1 MRTTLDI
8 ADDVLRAVEDR
19 ARRQKRTVGDLL
31 SELAREAL
39 NLRSQKD
46 SAKSSGPKSIPGFE
60 PLPPLGTPV
69 SNELIDRLREED
81 HSIPLSAVPG
91 AKPEHIVAI

>member
-8 ADDVLRAVEDR
+8 AEDVLMAVKEK
-19 ARRQKRTVGDLL
+19 ARRQKRSAGDLL

-39 NLRSQKD
+39 IHRHREGSEARKVT
-46 SAKSSGPKSIPGFE
+46 SFFGFD
-60 PLPPLGTPV
+60 PLPSRGKAV

-81 HSIPLSAVPG
+81 AG
-91 AKPEHIVAI
+91 

>member
-8 ADDVLRAVEDR
+8 ADDVLMAVKER
-19 ARRQKRTVGDLL
+19 ARRQKRSAGDLL

-39 NLRSQKD
+39 IRRSREGSEVSQL
-46 SAKSSGPKSIPGFE
+46 KSFYGFD
-60 PLPPLGTPV
+60 PLPPRGEAV

-81 HSIPLSAVPG
+81 IG
-91 AKPEHIVAI
+91 

>member
-8 ADDVLRAVEDR
+8 ADDVLMAVKEK
-19 ARRQKRTVGDLL
+19 ARRQKRSAGEVL

-39 NLRSQKD
+39 TRRHRED
-46 SAKSSGPKSIPGFE
+46 SEAKEPKSFYGFD
-60 PLPPLGTPV
+60 PLPPRGGTV

-81 HSIPLSAVPG
+81 PG
-91 AKPEHIVAI
+91 

>member
-19 ARRQKRTVGDLL
+19 ARRQQRTVGDLL
-31 SELAREAL
+31 SELARDAL
-39 NLRSQKD
+39 TLRYRRD
-46 SAKSSGPKSIPGFE
+46 
-60 PLPPLGTPV
+60 LPPRGAPV

-81 HSIPLSAVPG
+81 LG
-91 AKPEHIVAI
+91 